1 MFILEAIKA
10 KHGDCLLL
18 HWGTDDDPR
27 LALID
32 GGPNRVYAE
41 FLKPRLLELASQRGQ
56 SPLKLDLTMVSH
68 IDEDHIAG
76 LLDLAEE
83 IENQDAPVQIDLL
96 WHNSLEGLLDE
107 KIQGPSSKITAA
119 VSSRFPGMQDSHNPW
134 MQMVLASVPQGQELH
149 AFAKRMGIYDTMND
163 PYHPLIIAAPRQQ
176 AADIK
181 GLSITVVCPA
191 AAEVEKLRKQWV
203 KLRKEGITADYSDR
217 SPYNLSSLVVIAK
230 YEGKRMLLT
239 GDARGDLIIKG
250 LRQMNLLRNNRGAI
264 HFDLLKLPHH
274 GSNNNVDEDFFR
286 RITASTYVVSGDGVR
301 FPNPNEDA
309 MRWLAK
315 ARDGAKYTICCT
327 YELPYMRSIF
337 GDKLRVPDTNSCS
350 VKAEIGPAAQSAS
363 TKRRKPLPS

>member
-10 KHGDCLLL
+10 KHGDCLML

-41 FLKPRLLELASQRGQ
+41 FLKPRLLELASQREQ

-83 IENQDAPVQIDLL
+83 IENQDVPVQIDLL

-107 KIQGPSSKITAA
+107 KIQGPSSNITTA

-134 MQMVLASVPQGQELH
+134 MQKVLASVPQGQELH
-149 AFAKRMGIYDTMND
+149 AFAKRMGIHDTMND
-163 PYHPLIIAAPRQQ
+163 PYQPLIIADPQQ
-176 AADIK
+176 RAADIK
-181 GLSITVVCPA
+181 GLLLTVVCPA
-191 AAEVEKLRKQWV
+191 TAEVEKLRKRWV

-217 SPYNLSSLVVIAK
+217 SPYNLSSLVVVAE

-239 GDARGDLIIKG
+239 GDARGDLILQG
-250 LRQMNLLRNNRGAI
+250 RRQMNLLQHDNENI

-274 GSNNNVDEDFFR
+274 GSNNNVEEDFFR
-286 RITASTYVVSGDGVR
+286 RITVNTYVVSGDCVR
-301 FPNPNEDA
+301 FPNPNVDT

-315 ARDGAKYTICCT
+315 ARDDADYTI
-327 YELPYMRSIF
+327 
-337 GDKLRVPDTNSCS
+337 
-350 VKAEIGPAAQSAS
+350 
-363 TKRRKPLPS
+363 

>member
-1 MFILEAIKA
+1 MFILEAVKA

-41 FLKPRLLELASQRGQ
+41 FLKPRLLELASQWGQ
-56 SPLKLDLTMVSH
+56 SPLRLALTMVSH

-83 IENQDAPVQIDLL
+83 IENQDVLVQIDRL

-107 KIQGPSSKITAA
+107 KIQGPSSNITAA

-134 MQMVLASVPQGQELH
+134 MQKVLASVPQGQELH

-163 PYHPLIIAAPRQQ
+163 PYHPLIIADPQQ
-176 AADIK
+176 PAADIK
-181 GLSITVVCPA
+181 GLLLTVVCPA
-191 AAEVEKLRKQWV
+191 APEVEKLRKRWV

-217 SPYNLSSLVVIAK
+217 SPYNLSSLVVVAE

-239 GDARGDLIIKG
+239 GDARGDLILQG
-250 LRQMNLLRNNRGAI
+250 LRQMDLLQHDDENI

-274 GSNNNVDEDFFR
+274 GSNNNVEEDFFR

-301 FPNPNEDA
+301 FPNPNEDT

-315 ARDGAKYTICCT
+315 ARNGADYTICCT
-327 YELPYMRSIF
+327 YDLPYMRSIF
-337 GDKLRVPDTNSCS
+337 GNKLRVPDGKSCS
-350 VKAEIGPAAQSAS
+350 VKAQIG
-363 TKRRKPLPS
+363 